1 MSKKQAKTESL
12 SEKQISYIKKY
23 IQNLEKLY
31 RWSYLQN
38 RNRDTDIENKYM
50 DTKRGKEGWDL
61 LRDWDQYIYTIDIIY
76 KIIY

>member
-12 SEKQISYIKKY
+12 SEKQISYINKY

-76 KIIY
+76 KIVY

>member
-12 SEKQISYIKKY
+12 SEKQISYINKY